1 MCWSGHELYPPSP
14 IHDWHTPMIILTD
27 TSTRSSLVNASRKEK
42 TDLTLPDGF
51 DTIDFDALDY
61 LGWRDPKMGR
71 RAYAIVPT
79 LDGEII
85 GVLLVQAQATPRSRA
100 QCSWCRDTR
109 LPNEVVFYGAK
120 LAGPA
125 GRRGSTVGT
134 LICRDFQCSANVR
147 NDPPLPYAGYD
158 AAAARQDRKDEL
170 VLRASSFVERVA
182 RQ

>member
-1 MCWSGHELYPPSP
+1 
-14 IHDWHTPMIILTD
+14 MIILTD
-27 TSTRSSLVNASRKEK
+27 TSIRSSLVNASRKEK
-42 TDLTLPDGF
+42 SDLTLPDGF
-51 DTIDFDALDY
+51 GTIDFDALDY

-79 LDGEII
+79 LDGETI
-85 GVLLVQAQATPRSRA
+85 GVLLVQAEATPRSRA

-134 LICRDFQCSANVR
+134 LICRDFQCSSNVR
-147 NDPPLPYAGYD
+147 NDPPAPVC
-158 AAAARQDRKDEL
+158 R
-170 VLRASSFVERVA
+170 LRCRRCAPEPER
-182 RQ
+182 

>member
-1 MCWSGHELYPPSP
+1 
-14 IHDWHTPMIILTD
+14 MIILTD
-27 TSTRSSLVNASRKEK
+27 TSIRSSLVNASRKEK
-42 TDLTLPDGF
+42 SDLTLPDGF
-51 DTIDFDALDY
+51 GTIDFDALDY

-79 LDGEII
+79 LDGETI
-85 GVLLVQAQATPRSRA
+85 GVLLVQAEATPRSRA

-134 LICRDFQCSANVR
+134 LICRDFQCSSNVR
-147 NDPPLPYAGYD
+147 NDPRSRMPATMPP
-158 AAAARQDRKDEL
+158 
-170 VLRASSFVERVA
+170 LRARTGKMNWCCGLRVLSSGWLGSRADQIGDEVA
-182 RQ
+182 PCCDVRPPS

>member
-1 MCWSGHELYPPSP
+1 
-14 IHDWHTPMIILTD
+14 MIILTD
-27 TSTRSSLVNASRKEK
+27 TSIRSSLVNASRKEK
-42 TDLTLPDGF
+42 SDLTLPDGF
-51 DTIDFDALDY
+51 DAIDFDVLDY

-79 LDGEII
+79 LDGETI
-85 GVLLVQAQATPRSRA
+85 GVLLVQAEATPRSRA

-147 NDPPLPYAGYD
+147 NDPPLPYTGYD
-158 AAAARQDRKDEL
+158 ASAARQHRKDEL
-170 VLRASSFVERVA
+170 VLRSSSFVERVA

>member
-1 MCWSGHELYPPSP
+1 
-14 IHDWHTPMIILTD
+14 
-27 TSTRSSLVNASRKEK
+27 
-42 TDLTLPDGF
+42 
-51 DTIDFDALDY
+51 
-61 LGWRDPKMGR
+61 MGR